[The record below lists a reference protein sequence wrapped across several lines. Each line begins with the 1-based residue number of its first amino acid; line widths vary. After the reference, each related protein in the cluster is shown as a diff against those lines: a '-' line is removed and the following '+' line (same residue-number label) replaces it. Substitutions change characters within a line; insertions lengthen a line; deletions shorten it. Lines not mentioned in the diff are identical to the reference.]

1 MMHMETLTFQS
12 VTVMDK
18 QALVRV
24 YQQHSTEL
32 YRYAYRMLGDNDLA
46 EDCVAETFSRLLNAL
61 DRGHGPSE
69 NVRAWLYRVA
79 HNWITDHY
87 RRQSPLPLN
96 LDADLRA
103 DPSEATSQVV
113 SRKLEQERVRAAL
126 LHLPSEQ
133 RQVIQLRF
141 LEGWTHE
148 EVSKA
153 LDKTVEAT
161 RALQYR
167 ALNSLRRMLLET
179 EI

>member
-1 MMHMETLTFQS
+1 M
-12 VTVMDK
+12 
-18 QALVRV
+18 V

-32 YRYAYRMLGDNDLA
+32 FRYAYRLLGDSDLA

-61 DRGHGPSE
+61 HRGRGPSE

-87 RRQSPLPLN
+87 RRQPPLPLD
-96 LDADLRA
+96 LDSDLGANAGETTTQR
-103 DPSEATSQVV
+103 VG
-113 SRKLEQERVRAAL
+113 RRLEQERVRAAL
-126 LHLPSEQ
+126 LQLPPEQ

-148 EVSKA
+148 EVAKA